1 MITDIII
8 VAVIVLFTVIGVKR
22 GLAKTILNLAG
33 LVLTAISAYY
43 LSSFLSQLIYDSFLK
58 QTIITNIQQ
67 IIEQNG
73 IDYAFSNCLEAIP
86 QWINGILSFI
96 VGIFGISL
104 SEFQNQL
111 SVPSEISLSASQAV
125 ESAVAPVVTSVLTL
139 IFIIVLFIVI
149 LFIVKKLV
157 KLISK
162 VFNIP
167 VIKQINQLLGGIFG
181 LAEGLLIV
189 FIAVNIFDI
198 VTGFSNPCLLNNE
211 LFSGVIFK
219 FFSMSIG

>member
-8 VAVIVLFTVIGVKR
+8 VAIVVLFTVIGVKR
-22 GLAKTILNLAG
+22 GLAKTLLNLAG

-43 LSSFLSQLIYDSFLK
+43 ISSFLSQLIYDAFLK

-73 IDYAFSNCLEAIP
+73 IGYALSNCLEAVP

-96 VGIFGISL
+96 VGIFGMSL
-104 SEFQNQL
+104 SEYQNQL
-111 SVPSEISLSASQAV
+111 ALSSDFSSSTSQAV
-125 ESAVAPVVTSVLTL
+125 ENVLAPVVTSVFGMLL
-139 IFIIVLFIVI
+139 LIVLFIII
-149 LFIVKKLV
+149 LIIVKKLV

-181 LAEGLLIV
+181 LAEGLLVV
-189 FIAVNIFDI
+189 FIAVNIFTV
-198 VTGFSNPCLLNNE
+198 VTEFSNPSLLNSE
-211 LFSGVIFK
+211 LFSGAIFK
-219 FFSMSIG
+219 FFSLSI

>member
-8 VAVIVLFTVIGVKR
+8 AAVVVLFTVIGVKR
-22 GLAKTILNLAG
+22 GLAKTLLNLAG
-33 LVLTAISAYY
+33 LVVTAISAYY
-43 LSSFLSQLIYDSFLK
+43 LSSFLSQLIYDAFLK

-73 IDYAFSNCLEAIP
+73 IGYALSNCLEAVP

-96 VGIFGISL
+96 VGIFGMSL
-104 SEFQNQL
+104 SEYQNQL
-111 SVPSEISLSASQAV
+111 ALSSDFSSSTSQAV
-125 ESAVAPVVTSVLTL
+125 ENVLAPVVTSVFGMLL
-139 IFIIVLFIVI
+139 LIVLFIII
-149 LFIVKKLV
+149 LIIVKKLV

-181 LAEGLLIV
+181 LSEGLLIV
-189 FIAVNIFDI
+189 FIAVNIFTV
-198 VTGFSNPCLLNNE
+198 VTEFSNPALLNSE
-211 LFSGVIFK
+211 LFSGAIFK
-219 FFSMSIG
+219 FFSMSI

>member
-8 VAVIVLFTVIGVKR
+8 AAVVVLFTVIGVKR
-22 GLAKTILNLAG
+22 GLAKTLLNLAG
-33 LVLTAISAYY
+33 LVVTAISAYY
-43 LSSFLSQLIYDSFLK
+43 LSSFLSQLIYDAFLK

-73 IDYAFSNCLEAIP
+73 IGYALSNCLEAVP

-96 VGIFGISL
+96 VGIFGMSL
-104 SEFQNQL
+104 SEYQNQL
-111 SVPSEISLSASQAV
+111 ALSSDFSSSTSQAV
-125 ESAVAPVVTSVLTL
+125 ENVLAPVVTSVFGMILL
-139 IFIIVLFIVI
+139 IVLFIII
-149 LFIVKKLV
+149 LIIVKKLV

-181 LAEGLLIV
+181 LAEGLLVV
-189 FIAVNIFDI
+189 FIAVNIFTV
-198 VTGFSNPCLLNNE
+198 VTEFSNPSLLNSE
-211 LFSGVIFK
+211 LFSGAIFK
-219 FFSMSIG
+219 FFSLSI

>member
-8 VAVIVLFTVIGVKR
+8 VAVIVLFTIIGVKR
-22 GLAKTILNLAG
+22 GLAKTLLNLAG
-33 LVLTAISAYY
+33 LVVTAISAYY

-58 QTIITNIQQ
+58 QTIVTNIQQ

-73 IDYAFSNCLEAIP
+73 IGYAISNCLEAVP

-96 VGIFGISL
+96 IGIFGMSL
-104 SEFQNQL
+104 SEYQNQL
-111 SVPSEISLSASQAV
+111 ALSSDFSSSTSQAV
-125 ESAVAPVVTSVLTL
+125 ENVLAPVVTSVFGMILL
-139 IFIIVLFIVI
+139 VVLFIII
-149 LFIVKKLV
+149 LIIVKKLV
-157 KLISK
+157 KLIAK

-181 LAEGLLIV
+181 LAEGLLII
-189 FIAVNIFDI
+189 FIAVNIFAI
-198 VTGFSNPCLLNNE
+198 VAGFSNPDLLNSE

-219 FFSMSIG
+219 FFSLSI

>member
-8 VAVIVLFTVIGVKR
+8 VAVIVLFAIIGVKR
-22 GLAKTILNLAG
+22 GIAKTILNLAG

-58 QTIITNIQQ
+58 QSVITNTQQ

-73 IDYAFSNCLEAIP
+73 IDYALSNCLEAVP

-96 VGIFGISL
+96 GGIFGIGL
-104 SEFQNQL
+104 DEFQNQL
-111 SVPSEISLSASQAV
+111 SVPSDVSSSVSQVIENAV
-125 ESAVAPVVTSVLTL
+125 SPVVTSVLTIIL
-139 IFIIVLFIVI
+139 IIVLFIII
-149 LFIVKKLV
+149 LIIVKKLV

-198 VTGFSNPCLLNNE
+198 VTGFSNPALLDNE
-211 LFSGVIFK
+211 LFSGAIFK
-219 FFSMSIG
+219 FFSMTV

>member
-8 VAVIVLFTVIGVKR
+8 VAVIVLFAVIGVKR

-43 LSSFLSQLIYDSFLK
+43 LSSFLAQLIYDSFLK
-58 QTIITNIQQ
+58 QTVITNIQQ

-73 IDYAFSNCLEAIP
+73 VDYAISNCLEAVP

-96 VGIFGISL
+96 GGIFGISL
-104 SEFQNQL
+104 KDFQNQL
-111 SVPSEISLSASQAV
+111 SVPSGISLSASQV
-125 ESAVAPVVTSVLTL
+125 IESTIAPVATSVLAIIL
-139 IFIIVLFIVI
+139 IIVLFIII

-157 KLISK
+157 KLIAK

-167 VIKQINQLLGGIFG
+167 IIKQINQLLGGIFG
-181 LAEGLLIV
+181 IAEGLLIV

-198 VTGFSNPCLLNNE
+198 VTGFSNPALLNNE
-211 LFSGVIFK
+211 LFSGAVFK
-219 FFSMSIG
+219 FFSMSL